1 MLKGQNYE
9 SVINTFEHK
18 GFTNIKLEKIE
29 DLITDW
35 LTEDGEI
42 EEVSVGG
49 DVNYSSDKWV
59 ANDIEVIIKY
69 HTFQKDKEEEIEPI
83 ESNEEEVRTD
93 IETDIL
99 TVGNCTEL
107 SGILSNKAENDQYY
121 VAFSQKYKGRTIEFD
136 GRIDYLV
143 NHGDYDTR
151 YDILVSAGDY
161 DPNH

>member
-107 SGILSNKAENDQYY
+107 SGILSNKAENDQSY